1 MEQKKKCPAC
11 GEALAPGTA
20 QCPNCQLE
28 GLDQIFLSR
37 ADYDNWVRKVLK
49 PHMERLS
56 RRVFSDE
63 RTLLILT
70 GEGELYG
77 MGGNSSGQIVEDGGY
92 YIREPVHMASNVI
105 SAAVSGHY
113 SIFATE
119 DGKIHI
125 RGRGEFAD
133 RVPEFCDAREVFVYG
148 GQFFVVNRQ
157 GQVFAFGSNHDGS
170 LEPEQEEVLT
180 AFPKMS
186 AKAIGPFFDS
196 NAPFCYGTRYPS
208 DYDQQHAEWEVRNK
222 VGKSEEYQS
231 FAQRYEPSNLHI
243 LLKLTGTA
251 RCDTESV
258 QYGSYTKYNQIYDFI
273 PTLVLRNTY
282 LYTPVLYHDQD
293 YANTPHREYA
303 YPLSLCDRRPLESYP
318 QIKKA
323 CLYNDSKYLAVCHDG
338 TLVWFDHKET
348 LHRLNWT
355 KAPVHDLAISPYCEM
370 GMISCRDGR
379 VYLMDKD
386 NLPELKIL
394 REIPIS

>member
-49 PHMERLS
+49 PHMGKVS

-63 RTLLILT
+63 STLLILT
-70 GEGELYG
+70 GSGELYG
-77 MGGNSSGQIVEDGGY
+77 MGGNSSGQIVENGGD
-92 YIREPVHMASNVI
+92 YIREPVHMAPNVI

-119 DGKIHI
+119 DGRIHI
-125 RGRGEFAD
+125 RGRGEFAE
-133 RVPEFCDAREVFVYG
+133 RVPEFTDAREVFLRRS
-148 GQFFVVNRQ
+148 QFYVVNRQ
-157 GQVFAFGSNHDGS
+157 GQVFVFGDNSDGS
-170 LEPEQEEVLT
+170 LEPEQEEQLMV
-180 AFPKMS
+180 FPEAS
-186 AKAIGPFFDS
+186 SVQRDFYEPSGYYSRLPS
-196 NAPFCYGTRYPS
+196 N
-208 DYDQQHAEWEVRNK
+208 YDLYCAECEVRK
-222 VGKSEEYQS
+222 KIMETEKYQA

-243 LLKLTGTA
+243 LLKLTSTV
-251 RCDTESV
+251 RYDHYDSFYSRKTFDL
-258 QYGSYTKYNQIYDFI
+258 TYNFI

-293 YANTPHREYA
+293 YANTPHRNHA
-303 YPLSLCDRRPLESYP
+303 YPLSLYDRRPLESYP

-338 TLVWFDHKET
+338 TLVWFDRKET

-379 VYLMDKD
+379 LYLLDRRK
-386 NLPELKIL
+386 LPEV
-394 REIPIS
+394 EITGEITL